1 MARVDSRVPVLIAT
15 WLDSRHAE
23 RIAAAEP
30 DRIELIY
37 EPELLPTTRYEA
49 DHHGPPRPLTEEQ
62 RLRWQK
68 HLGRAEIA
76 FEFDWER
83 PEELLER
90 APRLRWLQATS
101 SGIGPLVEHLGLAGS
116 QLIITNAAGIHAQP
130 LAEFVLLTALYFAKE
145 MPRVNAWKAERHWE
159 RFCGREVF
167 GSRMT
172 LIGLGRV
179 GSRIAELSSALGME
193 VTGHR
198 RTTGGQ
204 APAGV
209 RKIVDSAGL
218 DAALPETDILVNASS
233 ICSSRTC
240 TGIWIAALSSMFS
253 TTHGDT
259 ESARE
264 AQFRF
269 RWCHFRGGDAVAE
282 GRGRGR
288 SGGDRTDGR
297 APGRCRRRRDPGPRH
312 HRRRHSLEPRRA
324 PRGRRSIP
332 SRQGRACDRD
342 SALRRADDCRHRDAR
357 RARGRARRGRRGS
370 DSASLLRAG
379 RRFAHRTLHG
389 RRARL
394 RPAALFRLRVRR
406 PQRLRREAGRDRGAA
421 VSPAEPCRAEGVGCA
436 VGAVGAVSDRRPQG
450 LRRV

>member
-1 MARVDSRVPVLIAT
+1 MSMARVDSRVPVLIAT

-83 PEELLER
+83 PEELLKR
-90 APRLRWLQATS
+90 APRLRWVQATS

-116 QLIITNAAGIHAQP
+116 PLIITNAAGIHAQP

-145 MPRVNAWKAERHWE
+145 MPRVNTWKAERHWE
-159 RFCGREVF
+159 RFCGQEVF

-218 DAALPETDILVNASS
+218 DAALPETDILV
-233 ICSSRTC
+233 
-240 TGIWIAALSSMFS
+240 IAAPDTPETTNLIDRRRLSLLP
-253 TTHGDT
+253 
-259 ESARE
+259 AR
-264 AQFRF
+264 
-269 RWCHFRGGDAVAE
+269 AVVVNV
-282 GRGRGR
+282 GRGSLIDEQAMIEMLQSGRLRGA
-288 SGGDRTDGR
+288 GLDVF
-297 APGRCRRRRDPGPRH
+297 AK
-312 HRRRHSLEPRRA
+312 EPL
-324 PRGRRSIP
+324 P
-332 SRQGRACDRD
+332 
-342 SALRRADDCRHRDAR
+342 ADNPLWAMPNVIVSPH
-357 RARGRARRGRRGS
+357 
-370 DSASLLRAG
+370 SASTVTQENERLVDL
-379 RRFAHRTLHG
+379 FIENLHRYL
-389 RRARL
+389 
-394 RPAALFRLRVRR
+394 
-406 PQRLRREAGRDRGAA
+406 
-421 VSPAEPCRAEGVGCA
+421 
-436 VGAVGAVSDRRPQG
+436 DRRP
-450 LRRV
+450 LVNVFDHSRRY